1 MFTTK
6 SIFGLNVL
14 AIASLFSTATA
25 QTATSTTTAVS
36 TIVTPTPT
44 QPEMVDNCDAFYEV
58 QTNDTCYSVSNK
70 FDVAL
75 DLFES
80 WNPSVG
86 VGCPYLILGD
96 WVCVDTTD
104 YAPAATPSPIYSDT
118 IDGCLAFYKV
128 QPGDYCSLIAAET
141 SITLAEFYTYN
152 PGVGSDCSALALDH
166 WVCVAA

>member
-58 QTNDTCYSVSNK
+58 Q
-70 FDVAL
+70 
-75 DLFES
+75 
-80 WNPSVG
+80 
-86 VGCPYLILGD
+86 
-96 WVCVDTTD
+96 
-104 YAPAATPSPIYSDT
+104 
-118 IDGCLAFYKV
+118 
-128 QPGDYCSLIAAET
+128 PGDYCSLIAAET